1 MRNKQIISYFISF
14 TIIFLYTY
22 IFFNSFLF
30 SSIFSIFI
38 SLKFYKNIYEIFEKK
53 NLRLKRIMFRE
64 FLDIFNSNII
74 SGENFYNSLKKTS
87 KEIKNIFHDNTYLV
101 KYLDELVLDIENGKN
116 ITDALR
122 DFKQKADL
130 EEVDIFIDSLILSIQ
145 MGIDLSKITNNSKN
159 MLSDNISL
167 ELELSTI
174 VDNSKKEFLIM
185 IFLPIFVLLLVN
197 NSSTNTLRFSDY
209 LIRIPV
215 FISFIFA
222 FYLGNK
228 IVNLEV

>member
-1 MRNKQIISYFISF
+1 MKNKQILSYFISF
-14 TIIFLYTY
+14 FLVFLYTY
-22 IFFNSFLF
+22 IFFNSLVF
-30 SSIFSIFI
+30 SIIFSILVSI
-38 SLKFYKNIYEIFEKK
+38 KFYKHIFEVFEKK

-64 FLDIFNSNII
+64 FLDILNSNII
-74 SGENFYNSLKKTS
+74 SGENFYNSLKNTS

-101 KYLDELVLDIENGKN
+101 KYLDDLVLDIENGKN
-116 ITDALR
+116 ISTALS
-122 DFKQKADL
+122 DFKKRADL
-130 EEVDIFIDSLILSIQ
+130 EEIDIFVDSIILSIQ
-145 MGIDLSKITNNSKN
+145 MGIDLSKIINNSKN

-197 NSSTNTLRFSDY
+197 NSFIHGLRLSDY
-209 LIRIPV
+209 LIRVPV
-215 FISFIFA
+215 FISFVFA
-222 FYLGNK
+222 FFLGDK